1 MVFDDSPNYG
11 LYWAFREDF
20 FKEREEIC
28 PTQYHKYGT
37 QFQRF
42 TIQWR
47 NFIRLKNIGALQ
59 NDIDNHYLYE
69 ITDKERFVFIRFKY
83 GF

>member
-11 LYWAFREDF
+11 LYWAFREEF

-28 PTQYHKYGT
+28 PTQYRKYGT
-37 QFQRF
+37 QIERF
-42 TIQWR
+42 NSQWR
-47 NFIRLKNIGALQ
+47 NFIRLKNIGVIQ
-59 NDIDNHYLYE
+59 NDVANSNLYE